1 MTKNP
6 KNAEHNRMKSRKKP
20 NKERGIGEKNTEKF
34 TGQLP
39 NNNSL
44 TTRFFEACIQHLG
57 LSATKMPNEGTVP
70 CQFYERVLIF
80 LPTSLAFEMTFK
92 FEQIKVIAL
101 S

>member
-1 MTKNP
+1 MKN
-6 KNAEHNRMKSRKKP
+6 RKKP
-20 NKERGIGEKNTEKF
+20 NKERGIGENNTENF

-44 TTRFFEACIQHLG
+44 TTGFFEACIQHLG

-80 LPTSLAFEMTFK
+80 LLTSLAFEMTFK
-92 FEQIKVIAL
+92 FEQTKVIAL

>member
-1 MTKNP
+1 
-6 KNAEHNRMKSRKKP
+6 MKTRKKP
-20 NKERGIGEKNTEKF
+20 NKERGIGENTEKF

-39 NNNSL
+39 NNNYL
-44 TTRFFEACIQHLG
+44 TTRFFEACIQLLG

-80 LPTSLAFEMTFK
+80 LLTSLAIEMTFK
-92 FEQIKVIAL
+92 FKQIKVIAL